1 METTVETP
9 KDLLISLDKF
19 GLSTGRLLE
28 LLELLAWVTDT
39 AMIVSALTPAF
50 STCWNSE
57 RHTRGDR
64 MLAEIWELGFRQV
77 ELGHGIRLSLIQGI
91 ADFLRDHDLTI
102 TSLHNFCP
110 LPLEV
115 FHASPDCLQCTSS
128 DPSER
133 NRAQRQTF
141 ATIDQAVS
149 FGAQYVVLHLGFAP
163 VRDETKRLSKL
174 IHQGKIFGRT
184 FVQAKL
190 RALREREKADVY
202 PRVRD
207 WLVPV
212 VEHAKQARLRLGI
225 ENRTEIATFP
235 NEYEFKKLFDDFKE
249 PVLGR
254 WHDFGHAQI
263 REHLTLHD
271 HGERLQAAAPRL
283 LGCHVHDVIYPD
295 CDHRIP
301 FTGTVPFKELLPMIP
316 AHAPLVW
323 ELSPSTQADAIPA
336 ALQKW
341 RELFHEDAGNAK
353 NAA

>member
-1 METTVETP
+1 
-9 KDLLISLDKF
+9 
-19 GLSTGRLLE
+19 
-28 LLELLAWVTDT
+28 
-39 AMIVSALTPAF
+39 
-50 STCWNSE
+50 
-57 RHTRGDR
+57 

-77 ELGHGIRLSLIQGI
+77 ELGHGVRLSLIQGI
-91 ADFLRDHDLTI
+91 ADFVRDHDLAI

-128 DPSER
+128 DASER
-133 NRAQRQTF
+133 TRAQRQTF
-141 ATIDQAVS
+141 STIDHAVR
-149 FGAQYVVLHLGFAP
+149 FGAPYVVLHLGFAP
-163 VRDETKRLSKL
+163 IRDETKQLAKL
-174 IHQGKIFGRT
+174 IYQGKIFGRT
-184 FVQAKL
+184 FVQTKL
-190 RALREREKADVY
+190 RMLRQREKTDLY

-212 VEHAKQARLRLGI
+212 VEYAKQARVRLGI
-225 ENRTEIATFP
+225 ENRTELDTFP
-235 NEYEFKKLFDDFKE
+235 NEFELKKLCEEFKE
-249 PVLGR
+249 PVLGH
-254 WHDFGHAQI
+254 WHDFGHAQV
-263 REHLTLHD
+263 RQNLTLLD
-271 HGERLQAAAPRL
+271 HVEWLQAVTPRL

-295 CDHRIP
+295 RDHRIP

-323 ELSPSTQADAIPA
+323 ELSPTAQADGIRT